1 MAEGAV
7 GLSTG
12 LSYFPG
18 SYADTEE
25 LVRLCETVAAC
36 GGVYVTHLRSVFR
49 GASFDPVEEALE
61 IARRSGIAL
70 HFSHF
75 RTRPTN
81 AGHVTELLR
90 SIDAA
95 EADGID
101 ISLECYP
108 YPSGSTTALMFL
120 PPWAHE
126 GGMTEI
132 LARLMDTHE
141 RQRIIAAMPAPIQGA
156 DGTWRSI
163 VVSHLGAKADRSL
176 VGRSIEQIAEQR
188 GLSPEDALCSLLL
201 EAELEVGFWGTPPED
216 DVWQTI
222 DRDFMQLFARPN
234 YMLGSDSI
242 SVGDKPHPRG
252 YGAFPRLLGRLRR
265 RFGTPPLETLVN
277 RLAAVPA
284 ERFGLR
290 DRGVVRRGMAA
301 DIAIFDAEKLSD
313 TATYDEPRRLA
324 VGMIHVLVNG
334 VLALS
339 DGRPTGVLA
348 GRALP

>member
-1 MAEGAV
+1 
-7 GLSTG
+7 
-12 LSYFPG
+12 
-18 SYADTEE
+18 
-25 LVRLCETVAAC
+25 
-36 GGVYVTHLRSVFR
+36 
-49 GASFDPVEEALE
+49 
-61 IARRSGIAL
+61 
-70 HFSHF
+70 
-75 RTRPTN
+75 
-81 AGHVTELLR
+81 
-90 SIDAA
+90 
-95 EADGID
+95 
-101 ISLECYP
+101 
-108 YPSGSTTALMFL
+108 MFL

-216 DVWQTI
+216 DVWETI

-252 YGAFPRLLGRLRR
+252 YGAFP
-265 RFGTPPLETLVN
+265 
-277 RLAAVPA
+277 
-284 ERFGLR
+284 
-290 DRGVVRRGMAA
+290 
-301 DIAIFDAEKLSD
+301 
-313 TATYDEPRRLA
+313 
-324 VGMIHVLVNG
+324 
-334 VLALS
+334 
-339 DGRPTGVLA
+339 
-348 GRALP
+348 